1 MTPNRSI
8 LAATLVAGAIIGV
21 GLTMSSNWQSCSSAE
36 EATSPAVLPVSTP
49 AGASVAL
56 PDFTSLVEKLSP
68 SVVYISTISEGQ
80 HDFSKHRSQDPFDF
94 FFPKRPRRSL
104 GSGFVLD
111 DRGFIITNH
120 HVVEDA
126 TKVVVKFSDEHEYKA
141 EVVGSD
147 EKTDIAVLRIKDADA
162 EDLVPVSL
170 GDSDNL
176 KVGEW
181 VVAIGN
187 PFGLSHSVTAGI
199 VSAKGRQINPQG
211 ENAYDDFIQTDAA
224 INPGNSGGPLVN
236 LRGQV
241 VGINSAIYSRT
252 GGNIGIGFAIP
263 INIARTVVPQLEES
277 GHVTRGWLGVLIQPV
292 DEEVAKAFDLPKA
305 KGALVAKVFDD
316 SPAKK
321 AGVKV
326 GDVIV
331 RFDGKEVSKSSA
343 LPSIVA
349 NTAINKKVTVVVLRD
364 GERKKLSVEIGKLA
378 ESAGEARPVKAK
390 ELGLSVQD
398 ITPDVAKELGLEEG
412 AKGVVVTA
420 VADGSPAARA
430 NLRPGDVIE
439 QIGRKP
445 VKNAEEF
452 RRLLSER
459 KQGESV
465 VALVRRGDQA
475 VFRVIKPDNE

>member
-36 EATSPAVLPVSTP
+36 EASVPAVLPVSTP
-49 AGASVAL
+49 EGASVAL
-56 PDFTSLVEKLSP
+56 PDFTSLVARLSP
-68 SVVYISTISEGQ
+68 SVVFISTVSEAQQ
-80 HDFSKHRSQDPFDF
+80 HDFSKRRSQDPFNF
-94 FFPKRPRRSL
+94 FFPKRQRRGL

-126 TKVVVKFSDEHEYKA
+126 SKVVVKFSDDHEYKA

-147 EKTDIAVLRIKDADA
+147 EKTDIAVLRIKDA
-162 EDLVPVSL
+162 ENLVPVSL
-170 GDSDNL
+170 GDSDRL
-176 KVGEW
+176 QVGEW

-236 LRGQV
+236 LKGQV

-263 INIARTVVPQLEES
+263 INIARTIVPQLEEH

-292 DEEVAKAFDLPKA
+292 DEDVAKAFELAKA

-316 SPAKK
+316 SPAAK

-331 RFDGKEVSKSSA
+331 RFDGKEVGKSSE
-343 LPSIVA
+343 LPTIVA
-349 NTAINKKVTVVVLRD
+349 NTPIDKKVTLVVLRD

-378 ESAGEARPVKAK
+378 ESASEARPVKAK

-412 AKGVVVTA
+412 SEGVVVTA
-420 VADGSPAARA
+420 VVDGSPGARA

-459 KQGESV
+459 KKGESII
-465 VALVRRGDQA
+465 ALVRRGDQS
-475 VFRVIKPDNE
+475 VFRVIKPGDE